1 MYPHKHHSAPQS
13 PPYREGDA
21 QKPSLPPLKMVLGD
35 NLSSPPPT
43 PPILSGPFQPAPRE
57 PAFTAATYMPPSLYP
72 HKKPRVSLVSDHT
85 PSYSNSTTCASPGP
99 VRTTLEPRPYEST
112 AHDRLSLSD
121 TRYYEDA
128 HAARRFSVQHAT
140 DNNANPSAQH
150 RASYVPR
157 ATNHFDRSQQDGF
170 QPYRT
175 PDHTPTSTTHNTEFP
190 AMGSYASSR
199 DSDLQKRRG
208 SQYTTAQEPTTA
220 HDNGSYHESHHH
232 ATYPPAVHSRG
243 PQIESYGAHHEDG
256 RMPRPSHLPPP
267 SYHRSPYGST
277 PPSYFMP
284 SQYEYQ
290 QGKARK
296 RSNLPKQS
304 TEIMKTWFDRNITNP
319 YPSEE
324 QKALFSRATGISMT
338 QVSNWFINHRRRCP
352 ELRDKREK
360 HRVGGRDGDML

>member
-1 MYPHKHHSAPQS
+1 
-13 PPYREGDA
+13 
-21 QKPSLPPLKMVLGD
+21 
-35 NLSSPPPT
+35 
-43 PPILSGPFQPAPRE
+43 
-57 PAFTAATYMPPSLYP
+57 
-72 HKKPRVSLVSDHT
+72 
-85 PSYSNSTTCASPGP
+85 
-99 VRTTLEPRPYEST
+99 
-112 AHDRLSLSD
+112 
-121 TRYYEDA
+121 
-128 HAARRFSVQHAT
+128 
-140 DNNANPSAQH
+140 
-150 RASYVPR
+150 
-157 ATNHFDRSQQDGF
+157 
-170 QPYRT
+170 
-175 PDHTPTSTTHNTEFP
+175 
-190 AMGSYASSR
+190 MGSYASSR

>member
-1 MYPHKHHSAPQS
+1 
-13 PPYREGDA
+13 
-21 QKPSLPPLKMVLGD
+21 
-35 NLSSPPPT
+35 
-43 PPILSGPFQPAPRE
+43 
-57 PAFTAATYMPPSLYP
+57 
-72 HKKPRVSLVSDHT
+72 VSDHT

-99 VRTTLEPRPYEST
+99 IRTTLEPRPYEST

-220 HDNGSYHESHHH
+220 HDNGSYHETHHH

-243 PQIESYGAHHEDG
+243 PQIESYGAHHEDD

-267 SYHRSPYGST
+267 SYNRSPYGST

-304 TEIMKTWFDRNITNP
+304 TEIMKTWFDRVGDLVYTCVVRE
-319 YPSEE
+319 SE
-324 QKALFSRATGISMT
+324 
-338 QVSNWFINHRRRCP
+338 N
-352 ELRDKREK
+352 
-360 HRVGGRDGDML
+360 